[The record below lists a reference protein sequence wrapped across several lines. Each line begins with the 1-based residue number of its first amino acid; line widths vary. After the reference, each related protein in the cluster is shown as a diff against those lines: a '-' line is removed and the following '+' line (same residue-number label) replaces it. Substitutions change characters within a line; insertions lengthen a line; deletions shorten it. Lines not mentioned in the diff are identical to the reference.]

1 MPRKLV
7 SRALEQPL
15 GITGNVSITGNLAL
29 QGNILFAYNNNNR
42 LYGVG
47 NILYYKTATETF
59 TVQNTA
65 VVPSVYGGSSKVPV
79 FTVDSQGRLTS
90 AANVNVA
97 GVSGFSA
104 SGNSFTISTADGSS
118 FIANLQQDSVRL
130 GTDTTGS
137 YVSSLVQGTGVTI
150 TNNSG
155 EGATPTIA
163 IGQAVATSSDVTF
176 NNMTLSG
183 NLNVLGNTTFLT
195 SNSLTITDPLI
206 YLAGNNYS
214 SDLVDIGFVGNY
226 YDGSRQRHA
235 GLFRDASDG
244 VFKLFANLNPE
255 PTNIIDTANA
265 SFRYAGLYV
274 DSLFGSNVSITGG
287 VDYNYFTEKVINVV
301 ATSANTT
308 IDWSTGAIFDMN
320 LASNTTITFT
330 NPPPAMRARTIS
342 LIVRPT
348 GTGTRVLFVQRAR
361 YTDGVAPVLSN
372 TGNIDMLS
380 FMTVDGGNT
389 YFGSFVLAGLGFP
402 AHPF

>member
-1 MPRKLV
+1 M
-7 SRALEQPL
+7 
-15 GITGNVSITGNLAL
+15 
-29 QGNILFAYNNNNR
+29 
-42 LYGVG
+42 
-47 NILYYKTATETF
+47 
-59 TVQNTA
+59 
-65 VVPSVYGGSSKVPV
+65 
-79 FTVDSQGRLTS
+79 
-90 AANVNVA
+90 
-97 GVSGFSA
+97 
-104 SGNSFTISTADGSS
+104 
-118 FIANLQQDSVRL
+118 
-130 GTDTTGS
+130 
-137 YVSSLVQGTGVTI
+137 
-150 TNNSG
+150 
-155 EGATPTIA
+155 
-163 IGQAVATSSDVTF
+163 
-176 NNMTLSG
+176 
-183 NLNVLGNTTFLT
+183 
-195 SNSLTITDPLI
+195 
-206 YLAGNNYS
+206 AGNNYS